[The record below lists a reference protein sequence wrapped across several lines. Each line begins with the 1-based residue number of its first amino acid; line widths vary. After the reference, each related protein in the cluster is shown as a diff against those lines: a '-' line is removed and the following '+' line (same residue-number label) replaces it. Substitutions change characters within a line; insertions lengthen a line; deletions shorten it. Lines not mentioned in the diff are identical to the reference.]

1 MSKRVVVPRLPDA
14 TVVKSAPGETVIVD
28 PPAVTAIRLAY
39 GVGPGSGA
47 APTDDA
53 SFKSTYHVAIP
64 VFSIGG
70 LDPDGVYEF
79 DAANLFDVIVKRS
92 LRRKWG
98 VRLELEL
105 AQESKTVG
113 GADIYVETPFPDEPD
128 APTMSVLGRTGLGT
142 TLPGGG
148 RRVVLATSII
158 TDAKRV
164 GSLSGIYSIQLR
176 DTAPDS
182 DEKPRVRSLARGINV
197 DVTRFEFEG

>member
-14 TVVKSAPGETVIVD
+14 TVIKSAPGETLIVD
-28 PPAVTAIRLAY
+28 PPAVTSIRVAY
-39 GVGPGSGA
+39 GVGPASGEG
-47 APTDDA
+47 PNNDT
-53 SFKSTYHVAIP
+53 FKATYHVAIP

-79 DAANLFDVIVKRS
+79 DAASLFESIAKRS
-92 LRRKWG
+92 IRRRWG

-113 GADIYVETPFPDEPD
+113 GCDIWVDTPFDGD
-128 APTMSVLGRTGLGT
+128 DDSMSMHVLGRSGHGT
-142 TLPGGG
+142 ALPGGG
-148 RRVVLATSII
+148 RTVVLATSII
-158 TDAKRV
+158 TDAKRI

-176 DTAPDS
+176 DTSPDS
-182 DEKPRVRSLARGINV
+182 DEKPRLRSVARGINI

>member
-1 MSKRVVVPRLPDA
+1 MTKRVVVPRLPDA
-14 TVVKSAPGETVIVD
+14 TVVKSIPGETMIVD
-28 PPAVTAIRLAY
+28 PPAVTAIRVAY
-39 GVGPGSGA
+39 GVGPTNGS

-53 SFKSTYHVAIP
+53 TFKPTYHVAIP

-79 DAANLFDVIVKRS
+79 DAAKIFDVISKRS
-92 LRRKWG
+92 LRRAWG

-113 GADIYVETPFPDEPD
+113 GADIFVETPFADDD
-128 APTMSVLGRTGLGT
+128 ALAMEILGKTGRGT

-148 RRVVLATSII
+148 RRVVLATTII
-158 TDAKRV
+158 SDAKRV
-164 GSLSGIYSIQLR
+164 GGLSGIYSVQLR
-176 DTAPDS
+176 DVPPES
-182 DEKPRVRSLARGINV
+182 EEKPRIRSLARGINV